1 MKVCFPDGTVVT
13 ARSLA
18 ERQERD
24 PDRDFGLYMDAAWRP
39 TWDAHVIEWTDFGVP
54 TNAVQAAQSIVAA
67 FNRAKAGE
75 RIEVGCVG
83 GLGRTGTV
91 LACMA
96 VLAGVPV
103 KGAVRWVRV
112 NYRSGAIERAAQERW
127 VGWFAEEVVKGEVGK

>member
-1 MKVCFPDGTVVT
+1 MKVRFPYGTVVT

-18 ERQERD
+18 ERRERD

-39 TWDAHVIEWTDFGVP
+39 TWDAHVIEWADFGLP
-54 TNAVQAAQSIVAA
+54 TDPIQAARSIVAA

-103 KGAVRWVRV
+103 NDAVRWVRA
-112 NYRSGAIERAAQERW
+112 NYRSEAIEGAAQERW
-127 VGWFAEEVVKGEVGK
+127 IEWFAEQVVTDEVGR